1 MNKGT
6 RVTGRDQSKHE
17 RHAYLLT
24 ATAVQRTMTAMI
36 EAVERI
42 LHTHV
47 IYASW
52 RLINNYNLTKTRT
65 SPVYLMV
72 NTKYFHSA

>member
-42 LHTHV
+42 LHT
-47 IYASW
+47 SN
-52 RLINNYNLTKTRT
+52 LCKLEIN
-65 SPVYLMV
+65 
-72 NTKYFHSA
+72 